1 MALYS
6 PIDEYFARFAHG
18 FSRLRD
24 VYDVFCARIRYT
36 YTHITGRRG
45 EKHTHEGGGRRIAG
59 HHDVTGAFNE
69 HTFDILKRAP
79 INRTK
84 SRDNDLVDV
93 RPRRMAPLVIV
104 GMSTKRHAIYACRCT
119 SSICHV

>member
-36 YTHITGRRG
+36 YTHITGR
-45 EKHTHEGGGRRIAG
+45 GGGRRIAG
-59 HHDVTGAFNE
+59 HYDVTGAFNE

-79 INRTK
+79 INRAK